1 VLLREDTALAEN
13 DLLENVYE
21 LLNRAQIPF
30 MTKEKLYRLLK
41 GKGSREEKLST
52 IHSTYMDEGIRQA
65 VTELLTAW
73 YS

>member
-1 VLLREDTALAEN
+1 
-13 DLLENVYE
+13 
-21 LLNRAQIPF
+21 